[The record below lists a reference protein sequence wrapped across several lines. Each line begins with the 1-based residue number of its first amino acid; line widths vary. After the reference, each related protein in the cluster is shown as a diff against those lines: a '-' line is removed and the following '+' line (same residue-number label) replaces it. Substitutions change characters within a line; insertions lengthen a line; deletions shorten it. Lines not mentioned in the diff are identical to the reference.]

1 MDSVATFLH
10 RLPELCL
17 FLAIVLGHLIG
28 RIHFK
33 GVGFGA
39 VVGTLLAGIAIGIL
53 AKPDLPRS
61 AALGVLL
68 PVPVFN
74 RLFGRPAVLWQS
86 EERGAAADRTGR
98 GRGDD
103 RPGHG
108 DWRHDDLW
116 LR

>member
-53 AKPDLPRS
+53 AKPDLPD
-61 AALGVLL
+61 LL
-68 PVPVFN
+68 PGAPSLRGIREVVEAGT
-74 RLFGRPAVLWQS
+74 RTALDTDLTA
-86 EERGAAADRTGR
+86 ERD
-98 GRGDD
+98 
-103 RPGHG
+103 PGKE
-108 DWRHDDLW
+108 
-116 LR
+116 